1 MGKLNV
7 PAIVARAL
15 VLALTLGAARPAAPD
30 STQTASQS
38 MEAKMRILQST
49 EVQRAGSYPAVVIT
63 ENEANSYLK
72 VHSPAFLPPG
82 VHEPNVNFQP
92 EHVTGSADVNFDE
105 FSRVYTNPNDWGP
118 KVMAAMFKGNQRVTA
133 TGKVVSSNGQA
144 MVQIEKVT
152 VGSMTVPPWLVD
164 YLLQNYLQP
173 KYKFD
178 LSKPLPLPNHVRQIV
193 VGAGQ
198 TTFLRGPRQ

>member
-1 MGKLNV
+1 M
-7 PAIVARAL
+7 
-15 VLALTLGAARPAAPD
+15 LALALGATLPAARPVAPD
-30 STQTASQS
+30 STQAASQS

-49 EVQRAGSYPAVVIT
+49 AVQRGSYPAVVIT

-72 VHSPAFLPPG
+72 VHSPEFLPPG
-82 VHEPNVNFQP
+82 VHQPNVNFQP

-133 TGKVVSSNGQA
+133 TGKAVSSDGQA

-152 VGSMTVPPWLVD
+152 VGSMTVPAWMVD

-178 LSKPLPLPNHVRQIV
+178 LSKPLPLPNHVRQV
-193 VGAGQ
+193 VLGAGQ
-198 TTFLRGPRQ
+198 ATFLRGPIEKRQ